1 MWSVVGILYIV
12 IGPTMMQITG
22 TKKYTSPQDC
32 FADAMAVMADKNN
45 PNNMACIPIQTKGT

>member
-1 MWSVVGILYIV
+1 ML
-12 IGPTMMQITG
+12 QITG
-22 TKKYTSPQDC
+22 TKEYTNPQDC

>member
-1 MWSVVGILYIV
+1 
-12 IGPTMMQITG
+12 MMQITG

>member
-1 MWSVVGILYIV
+1 MWTVVGILYIV

-45 PNNMACIPIQTKGT
+45 PNNMACIPIQTEGN